1 MKTIKLKFIDC
12 WLGHK
17 PEEDKYYKLL
27 SKYYNVVLSEQPDY
41 VIDEGLGHEHLNPK
55 FDKCV
60 KLISIGENCA
70 PDFNLFDYAIGFDD
84 LAFGDRYLRVPLYVF
99 YEEFS
104 RLANRI
110 FPSDEDLLKRGFC
123 SFVVSNGGGDPLR
136 TEFFHGLGKYKP
148 VASGGRYLNNVG
160 GRVADKNAFCA
171 KYKFNI
177 AFENSVSPGYTT
189 EKVMQPYTVNT
200 VPIYYG
206 NPLVGEDFN
215 VDSMVRVSSRDDAK
229 RAIEEIIYLDTHDEA
244 YISKVKVPC
253 MVHSVAWYE
262 ERLTAF
268 LRNIFDRSLDD
279 ARRLTGYGMQT
290 VYRERVRNLYRINDT
305 IKVPL
310 RVANALKNSLKGK
323 RRV

>member
-1 MKTIKLKFIDC
+1 MKTVKLKFIDC

-55 FDKCV
+55 YDKCV

-84 LAFGDRYLRVPLYVF
+84 LVFGDRYLRMPLYVF

-104 RLANRI
+104 RLANRM
-110 FPSDEDLLKRGFC
+110 FPSDEDLLNRGFC

-136 TEFFHGLGKYKP
+136 TEFFHELGKYKT

-206 NPLVGEDFN
+206 NPFVGEDFN
-215 VDSMVRVSSRDDAK
+215 VDSMVRVSSRDDVK
-229 RAIEEIIYLDTHDEA
+229 RAIDEIVYLDTHDEA
-244 YISKVKVPC
+244 YLAKVKMPC
-253 MVHSVAWYE
+253 LTHSTEWYE
-262 ERLTAF
+262 QRLVSF
-268 LRNIFDRSLDD
+268 MRGVFDADPCD
-279 ARRLTGYGMQT
+279 AKRLVSYGMQCN
-290 VYRERVRNLYRINDT
+290 YRHRLRKLYRVYDLLKT
-305 IKVPL
+305 PVHV
-310 RVANALKNSLKGK
+310 VARAKKIFYKS
-323 RRV
+323 